1 MYKFAVALVLCCTTG
16 HAQYAPAELFY
27 QQNVQRATVGTI
39 HEYVPGSSHNFQSP
53 TGTTVQDRFPLTQPV
68 LRSPTIQ
75 QSKAPQEATEEIKA
89 RYRET
94 QDGYDDEPEPQ
105 EATEEIKARY
115 QRELEV
121 TLKHTRALKQRRAN
135 YNYGAKEDLDLQ
147 SVRMAID
154 FANSRT
160 PAWPNW
166 CPDWYPYTPVY
177 PSFYC
182 YYPFY
187 GR

>member
-1 MYKFAVALVLCCTTG
+1 MPRNREEAD
-16 HAQYAPAELFY
+16 LFFCSVTSL
-27 QQNVQRATVGTI
+27 QKCETR
-39 HEYVPGSSHNFQSP
+39 
-53 TGTTVQDRFPLTQPV
+53 TQ
-68 LRSPTIQ
+68 
-75 QSKAPQEATEEIKA
+75 K
-89 RYRET
+89 
-94 QDGYDDEPEPQ
+94 
-105 EATEEIKARY
+105 ATEEIKARY

-182 YYPFY
+182 NYPFY
-187 GR
+187 GRWWY

>member
-1 MYKFAVALVLCCTTG
+1 MPILPITDPSRFL
-16 HAQYAPAELFY
+16 
-27 QQNVQRATVGTI
+27 RS

-53 TGTTVQDRFPLTQPV
+53 TGTTVQDRFPLRQPV

-89 RYRET
+89 RYKR
-94 QDGYDDEPEPQ
+94 
-105 EATEEIKARY
+105 K
-115 QRELEV
+115 LEV
-121 TLKHTRALKQRRAN
+121 TLKLTRALKQRRAN

-154 FANSRT
+154 FAYSRT

-166 CPDWYPYTPVY
+166 CPDWYPYAPVV
-177 PSFYC
+177 PCFYG

-187 GR
+187 GRWWY

>member
-16 HAQYAPAELFY
+16 HAQYAPDELFY

-39 HEYVPGSSHNFQSP
+39 HQYVPGNSHNFQSP
-53 TGTTVQDRFPLTQPV
+53 TGTTVQDRLPRTQPV

-75 QSKAPQEATEEIKA
+75 QSKAPQK
-89 RYRET
+89 
-94 QDGYDDEPEPQ
+94 
-105 EATEEIKARY
+105 ATEEIKARY

-187 GR
+187 GRWWY